1 MGLTTEGKFEHKF
14 NPVVVGLDVSALAQR
29 AAYSN
34 YLVGVGSSSAPNLLQ
49 LSSKGFL
56 SSNNNSYVVF
66 VVNNS
71 NLGTWNSFLHLVAA
85 FNWDH
90 FIVFAMKYGHFAITV
105 FSNSLQIG
113 SNFPRGSTYNVV

>member
-49 LSSKGFL
+49 LSQLPTTGSGRSCLKGSFATL
-56 SSNNNSYVVF
+56 TTRHGIPYTTLYVE
-66 VVNNS
+66 
-71 NLGTWNSFLHLVAA
+71 
-85 FNWDH
+85 
-90 FIVFAMKYGHFAITV
+90 
-105 FSNSLQIG
+105 
-113 SNFPRGSTYNVV
+113 PRGKLDPIWRLLEKSVHLS